1 LKNVNFTYFGA
12 TSVTGRNRFLL
23 SFAERFGLTHL
34 SQVTMVSMTA
44 LSLAALGLSVSQ
56 TLLQDNDYA
65 HISSQ
70 LTQQLPSAD
79 LKLVSQAQ
87 LFGTPGNDP
96 AVDSDELPSTQLQW
110 VLQGVFTGTSAENG
124 SAIILAGDQN
134 AQLYKAKQQLPGGA
148 ELAEVHADHV
158 VINLG
163 GRLQTLR
170 FPTIGS
176 FSQAPDTTQPITGP
190 VMNIAED
197 TVSNRREIVRQ
208 RLEMLRQRALSR

>member
-1 LKNVNFTYFGA
+1 M
-12 TSVTGRNRFLL
+12 TGHHRILL
-23 SFAERFGLTHL
+23 SLVERLGLTHL
-34 SQVTMVSMTA
+34 SQATLVSMTA

-56 TLLQDNDYA
+56 TLLQNND
-65 HISSQ
+65 HSRTQ
-70 LTQQLPSAD
+70 LTPQLPTAD
-79 LKLVSQAQ
+79 LTLVGQAQ
-87 LFGTPGNDP
+87 LFGAPGKGP
-96 AVDSDELPSTQLQW
+96 TVDSDELPSTQLQW
-110 VLQGVFTGTSAENG
+110 VLQGVFTGASPESG

-158 VINLG
+158 VIKLG
-163 GRLQTLR
+163 GRLETLR

-176 FSQAPDTTQPITGP
+176 FSQTPVPAQPLTEP